1 MRQDEIMRL
10 RLLEVLR
17 EEIALVE
24 AQLDLMHA
32 DDLICQNKDCQ
43 HPFCPEHS
51 LESN

>member
-1 MRQDEIMRL
+1 MNQDEAMRL
-10 RLLEVLR
+10 RLLQVLK
-17 EEIALVE
+17 EEIARVE
-24 AQLDLMHA
+24 AELDSFHA